1 MFKYRV
7 TIHLYLLRKNQDF
20 QEKMN
25 FHKVL
30 SVIPIFIVGFQI
42 SYYLIA
48 FILNFLLVI
57 PNYYVNWLNMDLIIN
72 MLSFLISS

>member
-7 TIHLYLLRKNQDF
+7 IIHLYLLRKNQDF

-30 SVIPIFIVGFQI
+30 SVIPIFTVGFQI

-48 FILNFLLVI
+48 FVLKFLLAI
-57 PNYYVNWLNMDLIIN
+57 PNYHVNWLILDLIIN